1 MPENRFG
8 GVSQQPLYNAT
19 GRINRGEAPQAPQF
33 QASTA
38 GVGKNF
44 GAADMPNNA
53 AGTQGNFGANMMNQI
68 GWQNGWQVSAR
79 GMRPRGRGG
88 WLKGRG
94 SKGGVAGSTTSA
106 GDGGGD
112 GDTNSNNTTFVGG
125 GFGEGS
131 GNTYNQQGLGGQNQN
146 AFNNN
151 SGGAAA
157 PQVQP
162 APQGQQSTKPKRVVT
177 PAQQAARKTRDQQNK
192 SGARTPVARGPRQK
206 PAVAGATNYN
216 DNTSAPTVQANNTDA
231 RQVNNYAGASTPPS
245 PHTGGPGQPG
255 APAIS
260 IGSVTG
266 AALGKPAK
274 IGSTKVGKK

>member
-8 GVSQQPLYNAT
+8 GVNPQPLYNVT
-19 GRINRGEAPQAPQF
+19 GRMNRGEAPQAPQF
-33 QASTA
+33 QPMNA
-38 GVGKNF
+38 GAQKNF
-44 GAADMPNNA
+44 GAGDMPNNA
-53 AGTQGNFGANMMNQI
+53 AGSGVGFGANMMNQI

-94 SKGGVAGSTTSA
+94 SKSGVAGNATTA

-131 GNTYNQQGLGGQNQN
+131 GNTYNQQGLGGQNFN

-151 SGGAAA
+151 SS
-157 PQVQP
+157 QP
-162 APQGQQSTKPKRVVT
+162 AMQPQQGEKPKRVVT
-177 PAQQAARKTRDQQNK
+177 PAQKASRASRDQQNK

-206 PAVAGATNYN
+206 PAVAGATNYSGS
-216 DNTSAPTVQANNTDA
+216 TSAPTVQANNTDA
-231 RQVNNYAGASTPPS
+231 RQVSNYAGASTPPA
-245 PHTGGPGQPG
+245 TQQGPGQPG

-260 IGSVTG
+260 FGSVTG
-266 AALGKPAK
+266 AALGNPAK
-274 IGSTKVGKK
+274 IASSKVGKK